1 MRVRLASPLNIVG
14 IGAVREA
21 IPPEAAMFEVLARV
35 SSIIVLIG
43 SWIAQISVFV
53 SVLPV
58 TGQET
63 IGDQMSSSIRL
74 PIESASLERLPNSVV
89 SAFGFIGGRESGFTQ
104 TVMIELCFDGTTYCV
119 STGFRRVE
127 NRSILEILLDS
138 PQITALNGFRSFC
151 GKPEIAFRA
160 SELVPVCINV
170 GIDDISGVFVFLR
183 SGKNNA
189 IGEGFHISLGGLH
202 GDGVGGGAP
211 SFPLAPPSFSH
222 FA

>member
-1 MRVRLASPLNIVG
+1 MRVRLASPLNIMG
-14 IGAVREA
+14 IGTVREA
-21 IPPEAAMFEVLARV
+21 VPPEAAMLEVLARV
-35 SSIIVLIG
+35 PSVIVLIG
-43 SWIAQISVFV
+43 SWIAQIPVFV
-53 SVLPV
+53 SVLSI

-63 IGDQMSSSIRL
+63 IGDQMGSSIRL

-89 SAFGFIGGRESGFTQ
+89 SAFGFIGGRESGFIQ

-183 SGKNNA
+183 SGKK
-189 IGEGFHISLGGLH
+189 
-202 GDGVGGGAP
+202 
-211 SFPLAPPSFSH
+211 
-222 FA
+222 